1 MECLREYL
9 NKKPKFEQVSFA
21 KKCGTTIGY
30 LRKAINTGQEI
41 GTEISVC
48 IEQFSEGEVTRQML
62 HPSNFSNK
70 WPELARSKNNS
81 EEAA

>member
-9 NKKPKFEQVSFA
+9 NKKPKHEQVDFA

-30 LRKAINTGQEI
+30 MRKAINTGQEI

-48 IEQFSEGEVTRQML
+48 IEQFSDGEVTRQML
-62 HPSNFSNK
+62 HPSNFTNK
-70 WPELARSKNNS
+70 WPELAQSTNS